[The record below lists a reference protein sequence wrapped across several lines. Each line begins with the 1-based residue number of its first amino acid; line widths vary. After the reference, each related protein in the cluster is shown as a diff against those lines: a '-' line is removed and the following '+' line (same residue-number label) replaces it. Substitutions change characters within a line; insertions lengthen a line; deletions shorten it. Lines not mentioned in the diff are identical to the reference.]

1 MKKCFPK
8 KAKNGQV
15 TAWLKQE
22 YHLVILHKKGIRVW
36 QHPSGRNFRQT
47 EGGQVLFEDYL

>member
-22 YHLVILHKKGIRVW
+22 YHLVILHKKGIRIW